1 MKPRPYQSD
10 AVNGTETAWTSRR
23 AALVVMPTGTGK
35 TVVFSLITDRRKS
48 HGRIMVVAHREE
60 LIHQAA
66 DKIQK
71 VTGEVA
77 EIEMADRRADMHM
90 YERARVVVSSI
101 QTQISGRPKR
111 MTRFNPMDFG
121 TLIIDEA
128 HHATAASYRE
138 VIAHYQ
144 QNPDLKVLGVT
155 ATPDRGDEQALGQV
169 FEQVA
174 YVYEITDA
182 IKDGYLVPIHA
193 RSVMV
198 EGLDYSQVRTTAGDL
213 NGKDLADVMSNE
225 RVLQQIADAALK
237 ECGSRKTIVFA
248 PPGFKADGDD
258 SFRVSERLTEILN
271 RHRPESSR
279 LVSQDTPKDVRA
291 QIFKDYAHGR
301 FQFLVN
307 VGIAT
312 EGFDDPGIEVVVLA
326 RPTKSRA
333 LFAQMVGRGTR
344 PLPGLVDGVDE
355 ASVRRDAIALSA
367 KPHCEILDFVGVCGR
382 HKLVTVADILGGKH
396 SADAVERAAKLS
408 ATSDEAV
415 DTAKALEDAE
425 KDIEREKREALAKEA
440 AKRAAIKGKATWK
453 TSSVDPFNVLDIQPS
468 RELGLSG
475 QQPAT
480 QNQVQALIRYGVD
493 GAESMTKSRA
503 SQLLIELSNRRAKGL
518 CTYKQSRF
526 LQKQGLSGECT
537 FEMAKDLIDAVMTK
551 KGWGQPKQKVGA

>member
-1 MKPRPYQSD
+1 MKPRPYQLL
-10 AVNGTETAWTSRR
+10 AVTGTEKAWESSCS
-23 AALVVMPTGTGK
+23 ALVVMPTGTGK
-35 TVVFSLITDRRKS
+35 TVVFSLIADRRKS
-48 HGRIMVVAHREE
+48 HGRIMVIAHREE

-90 YERARVVVSSI
+90 YERAPIVVASV
-101 QTQISGRPKR
+101 QTLISGILKKR
-111 MTRFNPMDFG
+111 MTRFNPKDFG
-121 TLIIDEA
+121 TLIIDES
-128 HHATAASYRE
+128 HHAISASYRE
-138 VIAHYQ
+138 VITYFT
-144 QNPDLKVLGVT
+144 QNPDLKVVGVT

-237 ECGSRKTIVFA
+237 ECGQRKTIVFA
-248 PPGFKADGDD
+248 PPGFKQDGED

-333 LFAQMVGRGTR
+333 LYAQMCGRGTR
-344 PLPGLVDGVDE
+344 PLPGLVDGVELAHDRC
-355 ASVRRDAIALSA
+355 AAIARSA

-396 SADAVERAAKLS
+396 SPAAVERAAKL
-408 ATSDEAV
+408 AADSDEAV
-415 DTAKALEDAE
+415 DTAKALDDAE
-425 KDIEREKREALAKEA
+425 RDIEREKREALAKEA
-440 AKRAAIKGKATWK
+440 KKRAAIKGKATYK
-453 TSSVDPFNVLDIQPS
+453 TSSVDPFNVLDITPA
-468 RELGLSG
+468 RDMGMSG
-475 QQPAT
+475 AQPAT
-480 QNQVQALIRYGVD
+480 PNQVQALVRYGVD
-493 GAESMTKSRA
+493 GADTMTKSRA

-551 KGWGQPKQKVGA
+551 KGWGQKAKVGA